1 MTDKLRAD
9 GEDFVGFLSVP
20 FGWFCLFG
28 AIGEA
33 ALVAAVLAGALT
45 DAVSR
50 TAASVLIASWIVTAL
65 AIARVIAHDVRNDK
79 EVSA

>member
-1 MTDKLRAD
+1 MTDKLRTD

-20 FGWFCLFG
+20 LGWFCLFG
-28 AIGEA
+28 TIGEV
-33 ALVAAVLAGALT
+33 ALVVAVLAGVLT

-65 AIARVIAHDVRNDK
+65 VIARVIVHDVRNDK